1 MLVVVVAAMFCVERG
16 DLNIKGRKKKSRNYE
31 DRSYTGDLLK
41 HLTQNSKCYYSL
53 NIVALDKINIRVD
66 SAYTAIDENIIL

>member
-1 MLVVVVAAMFCVERG
+1 LF
-16 DLNIKGRKKKSRNYE
+16 S
-31 DRSYTGDLLK
+31 
-41 HLTQNSKCYYSL
+41 YYSL